1 MPECRAPSRWT
12 FAQLTMQ
19 IEYRLAFRRG
29 ARQRTFVTPPVGEA
43 SSRAPRAT
51 RMLALAH
58 KLESLVRSGV
68 VKDYK
73 ELARL
78 GHISPSRVSQILL
91 LLHLAPSIQE
101 HVLFISATAADFIT
115 EGELR
120 KIAREARWDRQ
131 RVLFNN
137 LLSQSK

>member
-1 MPECRAPSRWT
+1 M
-12 FAQLTMQ
+12 
-19 IEYRLAFRRG
+19 
-29 ARQRTFVTPPVGEA
+29 
-43 SSRAPRAT
+43 
-51 RMLALAH
+51 
-58 KLESLVRSGV
+58 
-68 VKDYK
+68 
-73 ELARL
+73 

-101 HVLFISATAADFIT
+101 HVLFVSATEVHILT

-137 LLSQSK
+137 LLSPSK